1 MATNRPK
8 IQVSPSE
15 PRLKGGLT
23 IRPPRGG
30 GELTVVERTQDI
42 PVFSN
47 EHDEHLYWETHRL
60 ADSIFDQMGPE
71 DDGILPPV
79 QPRTTPIPIRFSP
92 DVITRLKVLAA
103 HRNQGYQT
111 LLKDFV
117 TERLYEE
124 EKRQGIRS

>member
-1 MATNRPK
+1 MATHRTEL
-8 IQVSPSE
+8 SPHSSE
-15 PRLKGGLT
+15 LSRVRKERLRAQSKQ
-23 IRPPRGG
+23 P
-30 GELTVVERTQDI
+30 ELTVVERTQDI

-47 EHDEHLYWETHRL
+47 EHDEHLYWKTHRL
-60 ADSIFDQMGPE
+60 ADSIFDQMGAE
-71 DDGILPPV
+71 DDGILPPA
-79 QPRTTPIPIRFSP
+79 QPRTTPVPVRFSP

-124 EKRQGIRS
+124 EKRQGIRQ